1 MTDPKTSDFFVD
13 DDSLR
18 PSHDMLETARE
29 ISFSPDEQEEAVAQE
44 AQLRQEQ
51 AARALH
57 DQAVAAYEA
66 LVLQRGRERRAL
78 ILHAMLF
85 VVGSPVIFAVNQAMG
100 GAMWF
105 PWPLIAWTLALAGH
119 ATWVRTRAPAVPPA
133 PLPSPGE
140 AAMRAALAPNS
151 TANRLPLRLRS
162 TTGTTGA
169 HDRRQSRRRR
179 LPRCRSSRSNRV
191 RRGSVRFRCGT
202 IRC

>member
-78 ILHAMLF
+78 ILHAMIF

-100 GAMWF
+100 GAMWL
-105 PWPLIAWTLALAGH
+105 PWPLVAWTLALAGH

-140 AAMRAALAPNS
+140 AAMRAASLRPPRPRPLAGRGRED
-151 TANRLPLRLRS
+151 A
-162 TTGTTGA
+162 
-169 HDRRQSRRRR
+169 DDDSRRRAR
-179 LPRCRSSRSNRV
+179 TTVRTSRKRD
-191 RRGSVRFRCGT
+191 
-202 IRC
+202 